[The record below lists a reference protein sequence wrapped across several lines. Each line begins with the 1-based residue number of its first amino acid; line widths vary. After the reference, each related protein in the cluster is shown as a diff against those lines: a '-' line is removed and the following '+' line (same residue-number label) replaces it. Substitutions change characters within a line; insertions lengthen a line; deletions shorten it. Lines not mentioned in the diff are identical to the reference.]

1 MSSTGIKED
10 YFDYALF
17 YNDISCLSDINCSGL
32 SVYNSLVNSSLSST
46 TLFNN
51 LNTLSSYSY
60 LNISSTN
67 NNLNNLSSYSYLNI
81 SSTNNNLNN
90 LSSQSYFLTN
100 YTNLNSLNVSGTTK
114 LNGATSCI
122 SSLNVSGVTIIN
134 NNLGVL
140 TSTINSNYNLQVN
153 GICSFGAGSQY
164 VSPFYTGSSMTL
176 WGNGNTGGVPEQLII
191 ADSGTTASAN
201 MALLIGT
208 YYNSN
213 TNPYSSF
220 QSVLAGVGYKSL
232 LFNPIGGSVG
242 IGTGRITTMSALLEI
257 GGTTIINGAT
267 SINNTLTISGNTIL
281 NNFTTINSPLYI
293 NTSQSTTISALN
305 INCTSVGVLVNI
317 VQNLGWN
324 DGVNY
329 ALNVSGYS
337 MFGGV
342 QINGQ
347 DSNNIY
353 KRVGDLTIAS
363 PSINSIIL
371 KTNYGNWEAMRLNT
385 SGISINT
392 SLYISGVTTLNNAT
406 TCTSSLNVSG
416 VSNLGPLYINNGV
429 GTQNTFFQ
437 IGTTG
442 NILTVRGSGYTKLGC
457 SENSDD
463 AHITLIRG
471 SGAYYRVN
479 YGTPESHLF
488 GDTTGNNFLA
498 LLPTYNYSRNPF
510 IIEGNSTM
518 LSNLNIIGNIKAS
531 NIATQ
536 SPFYIT
542 VTSPSYLNILIS
554 SYYKYDIDLRLYTT
568 VSNPSI
574 YCQTRKFKFMASL
587 ASGAHN
593 AGNYTLNYDI
603 DYSSINYSSGPFTA
617 YNGLNV
623 AAVGTP
629 TNYNLN
635 LYITTNPIFLLQ
647 NTFNYITVICK
658 TQLTLQCIIVDYLK

>member
-153 GICSFGAGSQY
+153 GICSFGAGSHY

-293 NTSQSTTISALN
+293 NTSQSTTCESAF
-305 INCTSVGVLVNI
+305 IRA
-317 VQNLGWN
+317 LGFHQMW
-324 DGVNY
+324 
-329 ALNVSGYS
+329 
-337 MFGGV
+337 
-342 QINGQ
+342 
-347 DSNNIY
+347 
-353 KRVGDLTIAS
+353 RV
-363 PSINSIIL
+363 
-371 KTNYGNWEAMRLNT
+371 
-385 SGISINT
+385 
-392 SLYISGVTTLNNAT
+392 
-406 TCTSSLNVSG
+406 
-416 VSNLGPLYINNGV
+416 
-429 GTQNTFFQ
+429 
-437 IGTTG
+437 
-442 NILTVRGSGYTKLGC
+442 
-457 SENSDD
+457 
-463 AHITLIRG
+463 
-471 SGAYYRVN
+471 
-479 YGTPESHLF
+479 
-488 GDTTGNNFLA
+488 
-498 LLPTYNYSRNPF
+498 
-510 IIEGNSTM
+510 
-518 LSNLNIIGNIKAS
+518 
-531 NIATQ
+531 
-536 SPFYIT
+536 
-542 VTSPSYLNILIS
+542 
-554 SYYKYDIDLRLYTT
+554 
-568 VSNPSI
+568 
-574 YCQTRKFKFMASL
+574 
-587 ASGAHN
+587 
-593 AGNYTLNYDI
+593 
-603 DYSSINYSSGPFTA
+603 
-617 YNGLNV
+617 
-623 AAVGTP
+623 
-629 TNYNLN
+629 
-635 LYITTNPIFLLQ
+635 
-647 NTFNYITVICK
+647 
-658 TQLTLQCIIVDYLK
+658 

>member
-134 NNLGVL
+134 NNLNV
-140 TSTINSNYNLQVN
+140 S
-153 GICSFGAGSQY
+153 GASY
-164 VSPFYTGSSMTL
+164 FYGHAFAQQNIYCQS
-176 WGNGNTGGVPEQLII
+176 
-191 ADSGTTASAN
+191 
-201 MALLIGT
+201 LLPA
-208 YYNSN
+208 YDPVAPN
-213 TNPYSSF
+213 
-220 QSVLAGVGYKSL
+220 KSL
-232 LFNPIGGSVG
+232 ILNTRGYGNLYLNASG
-242 IGTGRITTMSALLEI
+242 INIILL
-257 GGTTIINGAT
+257 NNNNT
-267 SINNTLTISGNTIL
+267 SINSSLNVSGATIL

-353 KRVGDLTIAS
+353 KRVGI
-363 PSINSIIL
+363 
-371 KTNYGNWEAMRLNT
+371 
-385 SGISINT
+385 
-392 SLYISGVTTLNNAT
+392 
-406 TCTSSLNVSG
+406 
-416 VSNLGPLYINNGV
+416 
-429 GTQNTFFQ
+429 
-437 IGTTG
+437 
-442 NILTVRGSGYTKLGC
+442 
-457 SENSDD
+457 
-463 AHITLIRG
+463 
-471 SGAYYRVN
+471 
-479 YGTPESHLF
+479 
-488 GDTTGNNFLA
+488 
-498 LLPTYNYSRNPF
+498 
-510 IIEGNSTM
+510 
-518 LSNLNIIGNIKAS
+518 
-531 NIATQ
+531 
-536 SPFYIT
+536 
-542 VTSPSYLNILIS
+542 
-554 SYYKYDIDLRLYTT
+554 
-568 VSNPSI
+568 
-574 YCQTRKFKFMASL
+574 
-587 ASGAHN
+587 
-593 AGNYTLNYDI
+593 
-603 DYSSINYSSGPFTA
+603 
-617 YNGLNV
+617 
-623 AAVGTP
+623 
-629 TNYNLN
+629 
-635 LYITTNPIFLLQ
+635 
-647 NTFNYITVICK
+647 
-658 TQLTLQCIIVDYLK
+658 